1 MGGVMGAIDKLRGR
15 GKKSTEQ
22 RKGDTGKQ
30 RKKAPF
36 NKPDRLNIEEDN
48 HLIK

>member
-15 GKKSTEQ
+15 GKKSKQ

-30 RKKAPF
+30 RKK
-36 NKPDRLNIEEDN
+36 
-48 HLIK
+48 HLLINQID